1 MTKKYVRKQTDNAD
15 KGTVSKNAIAECYEG
30 VLKDLWNLFILVSFL
45 LCLQT
50 KWIFLDLSEYYLSL
64 KMAQTDNSLAKDSKE
79 KLIPSW
85 NYQKQHDSTLT
96 CISQEL
102 SE

>member
-1 MTKKYVRKQTDNAD
+1 MELIYFSF
-15 KGTVSKNAIAECYEG
+15 VSA
-30 VLKDLWNLFILVSFL
+30 LSSD
-45 LCLQT
+45 Q
-50 KWIFLDLSEYYLSL
+50 WIFLDLSEYYLSL